1 MKAML
6 FALMAA
12 VTALGASAVHAEDPV
27 GAWAGA
33 IDDHM
38 AVLVHIQKTTSG
50 YTGRFEA
57 HEEPVSQ
64 PDPEAFGSVV
74 EAVSATPDHLAFSV
88 PVVGGQF
95 DARWNTEKEAWVGT
109 FRWGQGGYLSQIAMS
124 RTTAVTFADLP
135 PPPSRPDGP
144 ADIAKMNE
152 IIQAYVANDQFMG
165 TVLVTKRGEI
175 VFDRAYGYADLE
187 WQTPMTTDAK
197 LRIGSM
203 TKQFTAAAILLLEE
217 RGKLK
222 TDDLIKTYLPDAP
235 AAWDRITIQNL
246 LTHTSGLPN
255 YTAQPEF
262 RTVATQTVTPQ
273 QIIALF
279 RDKPLEFAPDSNWAY
294 SNSNY
299 FLLGLIIEKV
309 SGETYADFLKAN
321 IWAPLHMDDTG
332 YDITATVLPHR
343 ARGYALGPQGLANAS
358 YADMSTPFSAG
369 AMYSTTHDLLTWENA
384 LFGGKVLSAASLK
397 KMTTP
402 YKAGYGYGLFIYAED
417 GRAAIEHG
425 GNINGFNSE
434 MAHYPDDDVNI
445 IVLDSIE
452 GGTASA
458 LHNSLLRLAHGEAV
472 PMPVVREEIHVA
484 HDILQSYVGTYELTP
499 TFSITFT
506 LDGDQLV
513 SEATGQ
519 GKLPVYPQSDT
530 LFFAKAVDAQVE
542 FFKDDK
548 GKVAYLVLH
557 QNGHDTKGVRK

>member
-1 MKAML
+1 MKTTL
-6 FALMAA
+6 FAL
-12 VTALGASAVHAEDPV
+12 VTAVMALGTGAAHAEDPA

-38 AVLVHIQKTTSG
+38 AVLVHIQKTAGG
-50 YTGRFEA
+50 YAGTFDA
-57 HEEPVSQ
+57 HEQPVSQ
-64 PDPEAFGSVV
+64 PDPKAFSGVV
-74 EAVSATPDHLAFSV
+74 ETLTTTPDHLAFSV

-95 DARWNTEKEAWVGT
+95 DARWEAAKKAWVGT
-109 FRWGQGGYLSQIAMS
+109 FQWGKGGYVSHIALS
-124 RTTAVTFADLP
+124 RTAATTLADLP
-135 PPPSRPDGP
+135 PPPPRPDGP
-144 ADIAKMNE
+144 PDTARMDE
-152 IIQAYVANDQFMG
+152 VIQTYVANDQFMG
-165 TVLVTKRGEI
+165 TVLVTKRGQI
-175 VFDRAYGYADLE
+175 VFDKAYGYADLE
-187 WQTPMTTDAK
+187 WQTPMTTDTK

-235 AAWDRITIQNL
+235 ASWDKITIQNL

-255 YTAQPEF
+255 YTAQPGF
-262 RTVATQTVTPQ
+262 RTLMTQAATPA

-279 RDKPLEFAPDSNWAY
+279 RDRPLEFAPGSNWAY

-309 SGETYADFLKAN
+309 SGQAYADFLRTN
-321 IWAPLHMDDTG
+321 IWAPLHMDNTG
-332 YDITATVLPHR
+332 YDLSAPLLPRR
-343 ARGYALGPQGLANAS
+343 AHGYAWGPQGLENAS

-397 KMTTP
+397 KMTAP

-425 GNINGFNSE
+425 GNINGFNSD

-445 IVLDSIE
+445 IVLDNIE
-452 GGTASA
+452 GGTAST
-458 LHNSLLRLAHGEAV
+458 LHSSLLRLAHGETV
-472 PMPVVREEIHVA
+472 TMPVVRKEVQVA
-484 HDILQSYVGTYELTP
+484 RDILQTYVGTYELTP
-499 TFSITFT
+499 TFSLVFT
-506 LDGDQLV
+506 LDGDQLICQ
-513 SEATGQ
+513 ATGQ
-519 GKLPVYPQSDT
+519 GKLPLYPQSDT
-530 LFFAKAVDAQVE
+530 LFFAKALDAQVE

-548 GKVAYLVLH
+548 GKVAYLMLH
-557 QNGHDTKGVRK
+557 QSGHDVKGIRK